1 MNWLLLIGLIFDGSG
16 AFLLLIS
23 DLPEGPI
30 KKAFYWMNP
39 RIKHRDKIRRKL
51 AEEWN
56 RTERNY
62 TGFENLSEIE
72 KRLTYS
78 VIRDRELKTPDYDIT
93 SVYFDEPY
101 IVFDMN
107 DRTGFKTPCYTS
119 PRRMFEERFSLALS
133 HFYSRIGA
141 ALLLI
146 GFTIQIISVIL

>member
-107 DRTGFKTPCYTS
+107 DRTGFKHPAIHRQEGCLKS
-119 PRRMFEERFSLALS
+119 DS
-133 HFYSRIGA
+133 
-141 ALLLI
+141 ALL
-146 GFTIQIISVIL
+146 FHTSILVLVRLYF